1 MNVAINGFGRIGRA
15 AFKALL
21 NKKGVHLV
29 KSGSAG
35 AQQFDGG
42 NIVAIND
49 LTDTKTLAHLLQ
61 YDSCYG
67 IYEKKVGFEADNLVV
82 GGKKY
87 KVLAEKEPVKLPWR
101 EMKVD
106 IVLECTGRFL
116 DAAGAEQHLQA
127 GAKKVILSAPAKDD
141 GIKTIVLSVNEKD
154 LDKYDKIISLASCT
168 TNCLAPVTKII
179 SDNFGIKKAIMST
192 IHSYTADQN
201 LVDGP
206 HKDLRRARAAA
217 VNIVP
222 TTTGATKAV
231 IKTIPELSGKFDG
244 LSFRVPTPVVSL
256 CDTVYITEKPVTVEA
271 VNEAL
276 KKAATGDY
284 KGYLA
289 ATEEPLVSSDFIGNQ
304 ASAIVDLPLT
314 KVIDGDM
321 LKIISWYDNEW
332 GYSCRLADLCEY
344 IGKNRLI

>member
-21 NKKGVHLV
+21 NKKGINV
-29 KSGSAG
+29 
-35 AQQFDGG
+35 
-42 NIVAIND
+42 VAIND

-67 IYEKKVGFEADNLVV
+67 KYERKVSAETGNLLVD
-82 GGKKY
+82 GKKY
-87 KVLAEKEPVKLPWR
+87 QVLAEREPAKLPWSKL
-101 EMKVD
+101 KVD
-106 IVLECTGRFL
+106 VVLECTGRFC
-116 DAAGAEQHLQA
+116 DEAGAGEHLKA
-127 GAKKVILSAPAKDD
+127 GGKKVIISAPAKETIPPTPFIK
-141 GIKTIVLSVNEKD
+141 GEPIKTIVLSVNEKD
-154 LDKYDKIISLASCT
+154 LTKNDKIISMASCT

-179 SDNFGIKKAIMST
+179 SDNFGIKKAVMST

-222 TTTGATKAV
+222 TTTGAAKAAAL
-231 IKTIPELSGKFDG
+231 TIPELVGKFDG
-244 LSFRVPTPVVSL
+244 LALRVPTPVVSL
-256 CDTVYITEKPVTVEA
+256 CDTVYVTEKQVTAEE
-271 VNEAL
+271 VNSAL
-276 KKAATGDY
+276 KKAAAGNY

-289 ATEEPLVSSDFIGNQ
+289 VTDEPLVSSDFIGNP
-304 ASAIVDLPLT
+304 ASAIVDLSLT
-314 KVIDGDM
+314 KVIGGDL

-344 IGKNRLI
+344 INKKKLL